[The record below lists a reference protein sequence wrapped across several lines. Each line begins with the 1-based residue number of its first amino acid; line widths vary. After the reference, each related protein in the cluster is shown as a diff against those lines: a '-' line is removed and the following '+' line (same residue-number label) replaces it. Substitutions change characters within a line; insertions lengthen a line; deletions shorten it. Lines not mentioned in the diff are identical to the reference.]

1 MGITAVVTTHEAKTN
16 LSRLLKDVQN
26 GNEVIISRGSK
37 KIARLIGFDSKP
49 IRTPGLLKGKFKVSD
64 DFDEPLSDDILE
76 SFYGKS
82 G

>member
-49 IRTPGLLKGKFKVSD
+49 IRTPGLLKGKCKVSD